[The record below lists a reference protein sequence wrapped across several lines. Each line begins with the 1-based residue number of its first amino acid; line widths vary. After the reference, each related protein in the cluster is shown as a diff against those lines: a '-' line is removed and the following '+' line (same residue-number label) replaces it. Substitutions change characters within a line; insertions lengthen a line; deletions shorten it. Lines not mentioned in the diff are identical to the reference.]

1 MLGAPIARGTNYIAQ
16 ALVGR
21 KPRSTKPFGRRL
33 EVLAAAKKKSVKKP
47 VDGDKAAEAEYA
59 ARTARRITGTTNGW
73 SMRQQLNAVRQMK
86 KVSVRSHLISFLH
99 GRRQA
104 EPAGTVRGR
113 LQRDRLL
120 AEAQKVLPGGRPRQ
134 RARAAAQRA
143 GPIPAL
149 QGYGVDSCR
158 EYSRPQPM
166 VLTRVGNI
174 PGMQGG

>member
-99 GRRQA
+99 VKCGNNKIQTCRTHRIYKGKAEGRH
-104 EPAGTVRGR
+104 
-113 LQRDRLL
+113 
-120 AEAQKVLPGGRPRQ
+120 
-134 RARAAAQRA
+134 RA
-143 GPIPAL
+143 G
-149 QGYGVDSCR
+149 CR
-158 EYSRPQPM
+158 GEADAITKKATAHRA
-166 VLTRVGNI
+166 
-174 PGMQGG
+174 